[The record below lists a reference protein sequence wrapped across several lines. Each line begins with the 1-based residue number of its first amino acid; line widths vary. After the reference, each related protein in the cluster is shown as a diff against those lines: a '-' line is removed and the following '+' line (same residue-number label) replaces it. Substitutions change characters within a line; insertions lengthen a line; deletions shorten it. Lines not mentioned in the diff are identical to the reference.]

1 LNDSSPH
8 ATNKACVELIE
19 VVVEAAVTKALPG
32 GPASIVLRGRPVKAA
47 TCVKI
52 TDDAIIQIEDI

>member
-8 ATNKACVELIE
+8 ATNKECVELIE
-19 VVVEAAVTKALPG
+19 VEAAAVTNALPVG
-32 GPASIVLRGRPVKAA
+32 TESSELRGRPVKAA